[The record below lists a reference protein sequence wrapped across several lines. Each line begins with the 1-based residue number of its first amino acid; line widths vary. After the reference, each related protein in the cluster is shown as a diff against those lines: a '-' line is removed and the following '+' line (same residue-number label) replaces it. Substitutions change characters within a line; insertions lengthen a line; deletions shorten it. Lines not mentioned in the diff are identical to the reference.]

1 MRVYYSDKFAD
12 EARKLSGDIKKVLK
26 KKLGVMVDNPQH
38 PSLRTKK
45 IQGQKDIFESS
56 ITMGIRITWQY
67 MDDGIYLRNIGEH
80 DKTLKKP

>member
-12 EARKLSGDIKKVLK
+12 RVKKLSDEVKRTLK
-26 KKLGVMVDNPQH
+26 KKLDIMLDNPQH

-56 ITMGIRITWQY
+56 ITMSIRITWQY
-67 MDDGIYLRNIGEH
+67 IDDVIYLRNIGEH
-80 DKTLKKP
+80 DKTLKNP

>member
-12 EARKLSGDIKKVLK
+12 RVKKLSDEIKRTLK
-26 KKLGVMVDNPQH
+26 KKLDIMLDNPQH

-56 ITMGIRITWQY
+56 ITMSIRITWQY
-67 MDDGIYLRNIGEH
+67 IDDVIYLRNIGEH
-80 DKTLKKP
+80 DKTLKNP

>member
-1 MRVYYSDKFAD
+1 MRVYYSDKFVDSAK
-12 EARKLSGDIKKVLK
+12 KLSGEVKEALK
-26 KKLGVMVDNPQH
+26 KKLDVMLDNPQH

-45 IQGQKDIFESS
+45 IQGQKDVFESS

-67 MDDGIYLRNIGEH
+67 IDDGIYLRNIGEH

>member
-12 EARKLSGDIKKVLK
+12 RVKKLSDEIKKTLK
-26 KKLGVMVDNPQH
+26 KKLDIMLDNPQH

-56 ITMGIRITWQY
+56 ITMGVRITWQY
-67 MDDGIYLRNIGEH
+67 IDDGIYLRNIGEH
-80 DKTLKKP
+80 DKTLENP